1 MQAKFSTSQLRQV
14 LQHDLSVAQHSS
26 VYVAF
31 SGGLDSHV
39 LLHALSC
46 LAADY
51 PFTLYAIHVDHS
63 IQTMSADWAGHCQ
76 LICDDLGIPL
86 ITRKVTVDALK
97 GQSLEAMARDAR
109 YSALAEALPV
119 NGICMTAQ
127 HLNDQAET
135 VVLQLLRGAGMH
147 GMAAM
152 PATKAFAAGH
162 MLRPLL
168 GYTRASLHEYAS
180 TEGLSWLEDPSN
192 QDHRFD
198 RNYLRNKILPALRA
212 RWPGMDK
219 SFSRSASHAASA
231 VSLLDEIGQSDLVR
245 CQAADNHYFP
255 PAIAS
260 LRADILAELSPVHQ
274 KNALRCWVRMNGL
287 TVPGDERLQALIR
300 LLEESTGKGAVDW
313 PAGAFRLYNNLLW
326 LCDSPD
332 LILPGDE
339 VLLWSPDRPLQLCK
353 PELKLQATKLVG
365 EGVALSA
372 LKGSELQ
379 VRFRQGGEVCKM
391 PGEHGSKTL
400 KKLLQDLA
408 VPPWLRA
415 SLPLI
420 YLHGELIA
428 VSCLWSSPHYLPSVD
443 EEGYLFSIHH
453 RIH

>member
-1 MQAKFSTSQLRQV
+1 MQAKFSTSALRQV
-14 LQHDLSVAQHSS
+14 LRHDLSVAQHCS

-39 LLHALSC
+39 LLHALFC

-51 PFTLYAIHVDHS
+51 PFSLYAIHVDHS
-63 IQTMSADWAGHCQ
+63 IQTMSADWADHCQ
-76 LICDDLGIPL
+76 VICDDLGIPL

-97 GQSLEAMARDAR
+97 GESLEAIARDAR

-152 PATKAFAAGH
+152 PATKAFAAGR

-180 TEGLSWLEDPSN
+180 IEGLNWLEDPSN
-192 QDHRFD
+192 QDYRFD
-198 RNYLRNKILPALRA
+198 RNYLRIKILPALRA

-219 SFSRSASHAASA
+219 SFSHSASHAASA

-245 CQAADNHYFP
+245 CQARDNHFFP

-260 LRADILAELSPVHQ
+260 LRADILADLSPVHQ
-274 KNALRCWVRMNGL
+274 KNALRCWVRMGGL
-287 TVPGDERLQALIR
+287 TVPGNERLQTLSR
-300 LLEESTGKGAVDW
+300 LLNESTGKGAVVW

-332 LILPGDE
+332 LNLPGE
-339 VLLWSPDRPLQLCK
+339 EMLEWSPDRPLQLCK
-353 PELKLQATKLVG
+353 PELNLQATKLMG
-365 EGVALSA
+365 DGVALSA
-372 LKGSELQ
+372 VEGSVLQ

-391 PGEHGSKTL
+391 SGEHGNKSL
-400 KKLLQDLA
+400 KNLLQDLA

-453 RIH
+453 RIP

>member
-1 MQAKFSTSQLRQV
+1 
-14 LQHDLSVAQHSS
+14 
-26 VYVAF
+26 
-31 SGGLDSHV
+31 
-39 LLHALSC
+39 
-46 LAADY
+46 
-51 PFTLYAIHVDHS
+51 
-63 IQTMSADWAGHCQ
+63 
-76 LICDDLGIPL
+76 
-86 ITRKVTVDALK
+86 
-97 GQSLEAMARDAR
+97 
-109 YSALAEALPV
+109 
-119 NGICMTAQ
+119 
-127 HLNDQAET
+127 
-135 VVLQLLRGAGMH
+135 MH

-152 PATKAFAAGH
+152 PVTKAFAAGR

-180 TEGLSWLEDPSN
+180 TEGLNWLEDPSN

-198 RNYLRNKILPALRA
+198 RNYLRNRILPALRA

-219 SFSRSASHAASA
+219 CFSRSASHAASA
-231 VSLLDEIGQSDLVR
+231 VSLLDEIGQSDLVH
-245 CQAADNHYFP
+245 CQAADNHFFP

-260 LRADILAELSPVHQ
+260 LRADILTDLSPVHR

-300 LLEESTGKGAVDW
+300 LLEESTGKGAVVW
-313 PAGAFRLYNNLLW
+313 PAGAFRLYNNFLW
-326 LCDSPD
+326 LCDTPD

-339 VLLWSPDRPLQLCK
+339 VLEWSPDRPLQLCN

-372 LKGSELQ
+372 LEGSVLQ
-379 VRFRQGGEVCKM
+379 VRFRQGGEICKM